1 MRRGDV
7 VLIADRGGGDF
18 AGKPRP
24 AVIVQA
30 DVFDGTTSVIV
41 CPLTG
46 VEVDAP
52 LLRVPVE
59 RSDALPLSGPSW
71 VMVEKVTAIRRDRVG
86 RVIDR
91 LSDDEMVALQ
101 RSLAVV
107 IGFG

>member
-1 MRRGDV
+1 MQRGDV

-30 DVFDGTTSVIV
+30 DVFDGTASVIV
-41 CPLTG
+41 CPLTS

-59 RSDALPLSGPSW
+59 PTDALPLSGRSW
-71 VMVEKVTAIRRDRVG
+71 VMVEKVTAIRRDRAG
-86 RVIDR
+86 RVIGR
-91 LSDDEMVALQ
+91 LGEDETVALQ

-107 IGFG
+107 LGFG